1 MAEFKPLDDRTLLA
15 ANRAVREAI
24 KGLDNLDVAKSI
36 DLNILAHIFNFQ
48 FGFVKGLT
56 MEERVRRVREYIAG
70 LEMKPYFG
78 SNDADFDNYTKL
90 FDAINFLK
98 VGKLNES
105 VLEIFGLI
113 LEHTPNKVK
122 AEILTSLITYYINRT
137 DASKETIVLMCS
149 DLNDDGYRELFGM
162 QVLSKDLATSIRIRR
177 ESKC

>member
-1 MAEFKPLDDRTLLA
+1 MAEFKPLDDRTLLS

-24 KGLDNLDVAKSI
+24 KGLDNLDAAKSI

-48 FGFVKGLT
+48 FGFVKGLS
-56 MEERVRRVREYIAG
+56 MEERVRRVKEYIAG

-78 SNDADFDNYTKL
+78 SNDSDFANYTKL

-113 LEHTPNKVK
+113 LEHSSNRVK
-122 AEILTSLITYYINRT
+122 AEILTGLITYYIHRT
-137 DASKETIVLMCS
+137 NEGKENLVLICS
-149 DLNDDGYRELFGM
+149 GLNDDGYRELFGM

-177 ESKC
+177 EGKC